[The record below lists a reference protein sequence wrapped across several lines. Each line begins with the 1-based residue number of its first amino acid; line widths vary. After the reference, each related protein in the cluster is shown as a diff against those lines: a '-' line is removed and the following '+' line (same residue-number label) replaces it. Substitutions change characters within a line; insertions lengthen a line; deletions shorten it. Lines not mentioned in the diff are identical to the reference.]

1 MSRVKPLIR
10 AVSGSALAALTVCA
24 LAAEPLVEFREGRGC
39 RMRGSAQSVERMKE
53 IATQGSV
60 TWDGACRNGWID
72 GPGVLRHEGRVLD
85 NGRMRRYA
93 FFFTGIADSGVRRGQ
108 WRRESMN
115 MFEDSSRYWTAL
127 AVISYTDGVSRG
139 SPRNV
144 VVRSDAEFGAPFRA
158 MLATVDRELAQR
170 AAPPAAETK
179 TAEVPAAV
187 AAITPAPAPARAAE
201 PVVVPAPAAEPAK
214 AATPTPSA
222 ATVPPAPPAPAA
234 VPAPST
240 AIVPPAAPSPAA
252 APTPSAAP
260 APAVAAAPAVSAAPA
275 PAPAA
280 PSAPTVPTASAPAPA
295 VATAPTAS
303 PPRAAPAG
311 RSTPPSPSATVRS
324 APGPTAPAAATLRG
338 DTPPTGPSLAMGR
351 PSSGSGLRLPQGM
364 AAPPRERVALEQTHG
379 CSVDTVNG
387 TAASQ
392 GSVSVPRKGVMRVT
406 GWAGDP
412 RSNTLPPRAWIQ
424 VSSVATAE
432 AVRIPMVRT
441 VDRPDAA
448 KAMGHAIFARSGFD
462 QNLEVDTF
470 PPGQYLVALIQQVDN
485 EFLICSS
492 VAEVSLR

>member
-1 MSRVKPLIR
+1 MSRVNPLIR
-10 AVSGSALAALTVCA
+10 AVGVSALSALTVCA
-24 LAAEPLVEFREGRGC
+24 LAAEPLVEFREARGC

-53 IATQGSV
+53 IASQGSV

-93 FFFTGIADSGVRRGQ
+93 FFFTGVADNGVRRGQ

-170 AAPPAAETK
+170 AA
-179 TAEVPAAV
+179 
-187 AAITPAPAPARAAE
+187 
-201 PVVVPAPAAEPAK
+201 APAAEAKVAEVAPA
-214 AATPTPSA
+214 
-222 ATVPPAPPAPAA
+222 PAPPAP
-234 VPAPST
+234 
-240 AIVPPAAPSPAA
+240 VPPA
-252 APTPSAAP
+252 TP
-260 APAVAAAPAVSAAPA
+260 APAVAPAAVIAPVTVAAPAAAAPASAAAPVPTASASTPAASAAPAAPPATVVTPAPAVAPTPPPAPVARPAQAAPAVKNAPSSPPASVRSAPA
-275 PAPAA
+275 PAPEINA
-280 PSAPTVPTASAPAPA
+280 PRNDA
-295 VATAPTAS
+295 
-303 PPRAAPAG
+303 
-311 RSTPPSPSATVRS
+311 
-324 APGPTAPAAATLRG
+324 
-338 DTPPTGPSLAMGR
+338 PPTGPSLAMGR

-392 GSVSVPRKGVMRVT
+392 GSVAAPRKGVLRVT

-424 VSSVATAE
+424 ISSVATAE

-462 QNLEVDTF
+462 QNLDVDTF
-470 PPGQYLVALIQQVDN
+470 PPGQYLVAIIQQVDN